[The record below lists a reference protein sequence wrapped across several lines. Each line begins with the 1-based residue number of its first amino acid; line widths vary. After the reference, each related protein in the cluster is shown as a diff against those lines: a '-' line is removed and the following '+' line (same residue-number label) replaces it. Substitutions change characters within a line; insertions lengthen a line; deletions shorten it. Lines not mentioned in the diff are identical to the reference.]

1 MKRFEILLVILFF
14 LNNIQLFSNFFL
26 QYKFAIITGRVQ
38 YINDET
44 NFVFNKEDFASYS
57 KIMKFENFPK
67 KITNFFQIFF

>member
-14 LNNIQLFSNFFL
+14 LNNFQLLLSNCFV

-67 KITNFFQIFF
+67 KNH